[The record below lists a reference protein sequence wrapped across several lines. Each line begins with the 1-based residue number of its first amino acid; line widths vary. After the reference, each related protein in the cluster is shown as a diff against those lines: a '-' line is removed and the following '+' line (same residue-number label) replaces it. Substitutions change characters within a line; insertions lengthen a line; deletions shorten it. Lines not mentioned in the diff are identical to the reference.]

1 MSRLG
6 VVGNISIDHSHRAGL
21 PGLTS
26 IGGAALHVSLA
37 AARARFMS
45 RPLSVVGHDLDV
57 IRHDSR
63 LGQLDL
69 SGVKILPG
77 TSAVFTLTYDRD
89 GVLVDAEA
97 DYGTSTRLTDHALEH
112 IHARSDDSYHVC
124 CRRPLD
130 IAKVLDALVLAAR
143 PFSVDFFLSSA
154 AESIAAAAGALP
166 LAQVVFANAA
176 EYELLT
182 DAVPVSALRDVVVT
196 DGPRPAQLIRSGR
209 RVARALPP
217 RVDPVD
223 VTGSGDTV
231 AGTFL
236 AARATGL
243 EDAVALEWAMRAA
256 SAHAASA
263 ALRLD
268 K

>member
-6 VVGNISIDHSHRAGL
+6 VVGNISIDHSHRAGV

-26 IGGAALHVSLA
+26 IGGAALHVALA
-37 AARARFMS
+37 AARAGFVS

-57 IRHDSR
+57 IRHDPR
-63 LGQLDL
+63 LGELDL

-77 TSAVFTLTYDRD
+77 RSAAFTLNYDHD
-89 GVLVDAEA
+89 GALVGAEA
-97 DYGTSTRLTDHALEH
+97 DYGASTHLTDHAIEQ
-112 IHARSDDSYHVC
+112 IRTRTDDSFHVC

-130 IAKVLDALVLAAR
+130 IANVLDALVFAAR
-143 PFSVDFFLSSA
+143 PFSLDFFLPSA

-166 LAQVVFANAA
+166 LAQVVFADVT

-182 DAVPVSALRDVVVT
+182 DAVPASALREVVVT
-196 DGPRPAQLIRSGR
+196 DGPRLAQLIRSGR

-217 RVDPVD
+217 RIVPVD
-223 VTGSGDTV
+223 VTGAGDTV

-243 EDAVALEWAMRAA
+243 DDAVALEWAVRAA
-256 SAHAASA
+256 STHAASA
-263 ALRLD
+263 ALHLD
-268 K
+268 W

>member
-1 MSRLG
+1 MRR
-6 VVGNISIDHSHRAGL
+6 V
-21 PGLTS
+21 
-26 IGGAALHVSLA
+26 AAFF
-37 AARARFMS
+37 RQ
-45 RPLSVVGHDLDV
+45 RPLTTNNWGFCISL
-57 IRHDSR
+57 
-63 LGQLDL
+63 
-69 SGVKILPG
+69 
-77 TSAVFTLTYDRD
+77 
-89 GVLVDAEA
+89 
-97 DYGTSTRLTDHALEH
+97 HALEQ
-112 IHARSDDSYHVC
+112 IRARGDDSYHVC

-130 IAKVLDALVLAAR
+130 VGTVLDALVLAAR

-176 EYELLT
+176 EYALLI
-182 DAVPVSALRDVVVT
+182 DAVPASALRDVVVT

-209 RVARALPP
+209 RVARVLPP

-268 K
+268 R

>member
-1 MSRLG
+1 VSRLG

-37 AARARFMS
+37 AARTRFGC
-45 RPLSVVGHDLDV
+45 RPLSVVGHDLEV

-63 LGQLDL
+63 LAGLDL

-89 GVLVDAEA
+89 GVLVNVEA
-97 DYGTSTRLTDHALEH
+97 DYGASTRLTDHALEQ
-112 IHARSDDSYHVC
+112 IRARGDDSYHVC

-130 IAKVLDALVLAAR
+130 IGTVLDALVLAAR

-182 DAVPVSALRDVVVT
+182 DAVPASALRDVVVT

-243 EDAVALEWAMRAA
+243 DDAVALECAMRAA

-268 K
+268 R

>member
-6 VVGNISIDHSHRAGL
+6 VVGNISIDHNHRAGL

-26 IGGAALHVSLA
+26 VGGAALHVAFA
-37 AARARFMS
+37 AARARFAS
-45 RPLSVVGHDLDV
+45 RPLSVVGQDLDV
-57 IRHDSR
+57 IRRDPR
-63 LGQLDL
+63 LGELDL
-69 SGVKILPG
+69 SGVKSLPG
-77 TSAVFTLTYDRD
+77 TSAVFTLNYDRD
-89 GVLVDAEA
+89 GTLIGAKA
-97 DYGTSTRLTDHALEH
+97 DYGVSTHLTDHALEQ
-112 IHARSDDSYHVC
+112 IRARSDGTYHVC

-130 IAKVLDALVLAAR
+130 IATVLDALVLATR
-143 PFSVDFFLSSA
+143 PFSLDFFLSSA

-176 EYELLT
+176 EYELLI
-182 DAVPVSALRDVVVT
+182 DAVPASALRDVVVT
-196 DGPRPAQLIRSGR
+196 DGPRPAQLFRSGR
-209 RVARALPP
+209 RVARTLPP

-236 AARATGL
+236 AARATRL
-243 EDAVALEWAMRAA
+243 DDAVALEWAVRAA
-256 SAHAASA
+256 STHAASA